1 MLIEKIMAKAGELDL
16 TGVELDEIYFEW
28 YELNKKILRK
38 TTVSGIELGFRLTD
52 SAGGLGE
59 GDIVAKTKAS
69 FIVVRVIPCQCL
81 AVSWHNWQQLAQIC
95 YEIGNRHAPLFINS
109 SADKLLLPFDEPL
122 QRLLNKL
129 GAHTRVVNEKLITPL
144 AALSGHHHAH

>member
-1 MLIEKIMAKAGELDL
+1 MLIEKILAKAGELDL
-16 TGVELDEIYFEW
+16 TGAELDEVYFEW

-38 TTVSGIELGFRLTD
+38 TSTAGIELGFRLMD
-52 SAGGLGE
+52 GVGGLGE
-59 GDIVAKTKAS
+59 GDVVAKNEQR
-69 FIVVRVIPCQCL
+69 FIIVRVIPCQCL
-81 AVSWHNWQQLAQIC
+81 AVSWHDWRQLAQIC

-109 SADKLLLPFDEPL
+109 SVDKLLLPFDEPL

-129 GAHTRVVNEKLITPL
+129 GVSTNVVNEKLITPL